1 MPTRLIDVGT
11 STAPSIRL
19 IETKT
24 MPYRKYVAFSHCWG
38 DVPKHLKFCTYRD
51 NIEERKRTIDFGRL
65 PQNFKDAVTIT
76 RGLGIRY
83 VWIDSICIIQED
95 GDDWEVE
102 AGNMENVFSAAYCT
116 IAADSA
122 KCSLVGFLR
131 QRKPRP
137 CVTVETKTGRL
148 YFCKAIDDFHHDVEE
163 SVLST
168 RGWVLQERALSRRT
182 IHFSNT
188 QVYFECG
195 QGVRC
200 ETLTKLRK

>member
-11 STAPSIRL
+11 SSEPNLRL
-19 IETKT
+19 IETAN
-24 MPYRKYVAFSHCWG
+24 MAYNKYIALSHCWG
-38 DVPKHLKFCTYRD
+38 DIRKHLRLCTYRS
-51 NIEERKRTIDFGRL
+51 NIEEFKRNIEVAQL
-65 PQNFKDAVTIT
+65 PQNFKDMVIIT
-76 RGLGIRY
+76 RALNIRY

-95 GDDWEVE
+95 TDDWEIE

-122 KCSLVGFLR
+122 ESSLVGFLHE
-131 QRKPRP
+131 RKPRP
-137 CVTVETKTGRL
+137 CVAVQYQTTH
-148 YFCKAIDDFHHDVEE
+148 YFCKTIDDFHHDVEK
-163 SVLST
+163 SILNT

-182 IHFSNT
+182 IHFSAN